1 MPDTAIVCSPSNKV
15 LLRVRE
21 ILFFASLGIFLF
33 KYLFCDVTLWN
44 GQNLFWGEVDRQ
56 IDLIC
61 DSYVPLILIV
71 SIVFAFFTTVPKLT
85 RLFASASLIAIGK
98 LVAVVHEDS
107 YFFIM
112 MLLIVAAIGI
122 SAKKILIFSIGLNI
136 PFLVYTIISS
146 QLGTIENRIDP
157 SRNREYL
164 GYNWTTT
171 PVMIFSYAVFA
182 YLIIRKGKINI
193 WEYLT
198 LNVVNYWFFH
208 KTNTRFAFLIVFLL
222 LFFLLIYRLVR
233 EDDSHHNLF
242 KSLFVLIP
250 SICFV
255 GVYTVTELYT
265 SGSGIM
271 VKLNNILSKRLS
283 QCQYALSKYGLKPF
297 RQPITWVTIGQSTPD
312 NPATYV
318 DTAYLQ
324 TLLKFGYIS
333 LIALLLISTYILWR
347 SFKCK
352 GYSIAIVF
360 ACILVF
366 GLFEQQP
373 FWLEYDVVLLLLFAD
388 WSHLLEVPQK
398 TKLSDGI
405 ISPNN

>member
-1 MPDTAIVCSPSNKV
+1 MDNVSRNNKV
-15 LLRVRE
+15 LIQIRE
-21 ILFFASLGIFLF
+21 ILFFVPFGLFLI
-33 KYLFCDVTLWN
+33 KLLFCDVTLWN
-44 GQNLFWGEVDRQ
+44 GQNEFLGIFDQKVDM
-56 IDLIC
+56 LY
-61 DSYVPLILIV
+61 DSYLPCVLLVCIA
-71 SIVFAFFTTVPKLT
+71 FAFFTSVPEPPKII
-85 RLFASASLIAIGK
+85 ACVALIVIGK
-98 LVAVVHEDS
+98 FVSIANENI
-107 YFFIM
+107 YFYVF
-112 MLLIVAAIGI
+112 MLLIVAAYGI
-122 SAKKILIFSIGLNI
+122 SAKKILLFSLFVNL
-136 PFLVYTIISS
+136 PLWLFTIVSS
-146 QLGTIENRIDP
+146 QIGKIENRIDP

-198 LNVVNYWFFH
+198 LNVANYWFFH
-208 KTNTRFAFLIVFLL
+208 KTNTRFAFLIIFLL
-222 LFFLLIYRLVR
+222 LSFLMIYRLFR
-233 EDDSHHNLF
+233 EDDRHQNMF
-242 KSLFVLIP
+242 KTLFVLIP

-255 GVYTVTELYT
+255 VVYTVTELYT
-265 SGSGIM
+265 SDSGIM

-283 QCQYALSKYGLKPF
+283 QCQYALSKYGFKPF
-297 RQPITWVTIGQSTPD
+297 GQPITWVTIGQSTPD

-324 TLLKFGYIS
+324 TLLKFGYVS

-373 FWLEYDVVLLLLFAD
+373 FWLEYDVILLLLFAD

-405 ISPNN
+405 ISSNN